1 MDALEVY
8 LRQQQQRIETALD
21 RFLPARESYPMDL
34 MDAMRYSVFAGG
46 KRLRPILVLAAA
58 ETVGG
63 DAEAVLGAACALEY
77 IHTYSMIHDDLPAMD
92 NDDYRRGKPTNHV
105 VYGEALAILAGDA
118 LLTHAFELLSGPAL
132 SAHFD
137 AAVLLQVSHC
147 LAHAAGSAGMIGGQ
161 VVDIASEGKRVALPV
176 VEYIHRH
183 KTAALIE
190 AAATIGGLLGG
201 GTAEQVQA
209 LRTYGHQVGWAF
221 QIADDILDV
230 EGDPDVLG
238 KAVGRDAEQEKA
250 TYPAVLGLET
260 SRQHAT
266 DLIQQGIEALARFDH
281 RADRLRHLAT
291 YIISRN
297 T

>member
-1 MDALEVY
+1 
-8 LRQQQQRIETALD
+8 
-21 RFLPARESYPMDL
+21 
-34 MDAMRYSVFAGG
+34 
-46 KRLRPILVLAAA
+46 
-58 ETVGG
+58 
-63 DAEAVLGAACALEY
+63 
-77 IHTYSMIHDDLPAMD
+77 MIHDDLPAMD

-105 VYGEALAILAGDA
+105 IYGEAMAILAGDA

-132 SAHFD
+132 SVHFD
-137 AAVLLQVSHC
+137 AAVLLQVNHC
-147 LAHAAGSAGMIGGQ
+147 LARAAGSAGMIGGQ
-161 VVDIASEGKRVALPV
+161 VVDIVSEGKLVDLPV

-190 AAATIGGLLGG
+190 AAVTIGGLLGG

-238 KAVGRDAEQEKA
+238 KAVGRDAEQKKA

-260 SRQHAT
+260 SRQHAAV
-266 DLIQQGIEALARFDH
+266 LIQQGIDALELFDH
-281 RADRLRHLAT
+281 RADRLRHLAS
-291 YIISRN
+291 YIIFRQ